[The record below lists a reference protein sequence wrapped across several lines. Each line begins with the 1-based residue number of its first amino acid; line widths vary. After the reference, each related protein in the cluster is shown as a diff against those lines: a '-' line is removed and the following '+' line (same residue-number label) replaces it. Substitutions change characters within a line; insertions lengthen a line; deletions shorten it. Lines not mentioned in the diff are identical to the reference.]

1 MNCPHCGSNQTC
13 VDDSRSKG
21 ETVMRRRRCLNCN
34 QLFKTWEVYADQSNK
49 LDSAVYLRLL
59 NHYGVESQELMTI
72 GECAE
77 LIVALRHKARK
88 RATVDE
94 VVDEIADVIVMTQQ
108 LRIAYG
114 AKKVD
119 SKIAEKLARQLDRIR
134 NERTV

>member
-1 MNCPHCGSNQTC
+1 MNCPFCGSNQTC

-21 ETVMRRRRCLNCN
+21 ETVVRRRRCLTCN
-34 QLFKTWEVYADQSNK
+34 QLFKTFEVYADESNK
-49 LDSAVYLRLL
+49 FDNPVFLRLL

-88 RATVDE
+88 RATADE
-94 VVDEIADVIVMTQQ
+94 VIDEIADVIVMTQQ

-114 AKKVD
+114 AKNVD
-119 SKIAEKLARQLDRIR
+119 NRIAEKLARQLKRI